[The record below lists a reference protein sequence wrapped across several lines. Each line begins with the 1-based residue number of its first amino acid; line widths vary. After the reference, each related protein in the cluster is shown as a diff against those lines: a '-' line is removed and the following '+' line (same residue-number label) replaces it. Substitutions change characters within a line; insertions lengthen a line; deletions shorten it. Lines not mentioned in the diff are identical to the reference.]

1 MLAYFSLKKTL
12 VNIWTHSQTMIRES
26 RQLVTDEPVEVEDCR
41 KSIDQFRGIY
51 RIHPI
56 LTKEIGG
63 CEHVT
68 NRLDLQTL
76 GSQPIMMPK
85 NLPDHWSQ
93 TPNVSANSHIMSY
106 LHFLLKTK
114 RLFCSRFVGFLGVYG
129 HLSDDSE
136 HPKDWVSIEHN
147 LTIIIIIII
156 VVAAPHLQQAGRQP
170 PFGWLVGCVQCMM
183 WLLWVSFPFRS
194 VLFLPKSVGTF
205 VGG

>member
-1 MLAYFSLKKTL
+1 
-12 VNIWTHSQTMIRES
+12 MIREN

-76 GSQPIMMPK
+76 GSQPIMMPQ

-93 TPNVSANSHIMSY
+93 TPNVSANSHITSY
-106 LHFLLKTK
+106 LNFLLKIK

-156 VVAAPHLQQAGRQP
+156 IVVAAPHLQQAG
-170 PFGWLVGCVQCMM
+170 WLAGRLCPMYDVVVVGF
-183 WLLWVSFPFRS
+183 LSFPFCS